1 MLGGNSL
8 TIRISF
14 SLAAILIVA
23 ALLTAGL
30 NYFKF
35 ERALRDV
42 QGGRYAFVVGDLRGT
57 IEQSVNLGLPIA
69 GLRNLQLLIERRKAQ
84 DPSIA
89 EIAVF
94 DAAGALLFDTARGNA
109 GRRVAPDWIAGAKTG
124 QDFRLQD
131 GEAGIVGAPLTNSFG
146 QAIGGIALRYLR
158 AGADGKTTS
167 VLFALSRATLLASG
181 AAVAL
186 CLIGSIAIMRGLRR
200 RIDSISSA
208 LDEAVADADDA
219 ATIPGFAGAAG
230 RTLGEVARAERE
242 IERLASS

>member
-35 ERALRDV
+35 DRALRDV
-42 QGGRYAFVVGDLRGT
+42 QSGRYAFVVGDLRGT
-57 IEQSVNLGLPIA
+57 IEQSVNLGLPVA

-94 DAAGALLFDTARGNA
+94 DGSGEVLFDTARGRA
-109 GRRVAPDWIAGAKTG
+109 GMRVPPNWLAGAKSA
-124 QDFRLQD
+124 QDFRLED
-131 GEAGIVGAPLTNSFG
+131 RDAGIVGARLTNSFG
-146 QAIGGIALRYLR
+146 EAIGGIVLRYQR
-158 AGADGKTTS
+158 DGAEGKTTS
-167 VLFALSRATLLASG
+167 ALFALARATLIAAG
-181 AAVAL
+181 MAVAL
-186 CLIGSIAIMRGLRR
+186 CLAGSIWIMRGLRHR
-200 RIDSISSA
+200 LDSISAA
-208 LDEAVADADDA
+208 LDEAVADANDA
-219 ATIPGFAGAAG
+219 AQMPGFAGAAG
-230 RTLGEVARAERE
+230 RALGEVARAERE
-242 IERLASS
+242 IERLASG